1 MAVTWSLQVRI
12 NSILGSL
19 LERQALRLPASFN
32 AHKTRGP
39 LPCVT
44 VDPALESSGM
54 TVLDLDPIPESLGM

>member
-12 NSILGSL
+12 NSIPGSL

-32 AHKTRGP
+32 AKTRGP

-44 VDPALESSGM
+44 VDPALESSGV
-54 TVLDLDPIPESLGM
+54 TVLDMGCIPESQGM